1 MHYFFL
7 LLGLFLGQ
15 KTFPVKENR
24 NEEET
29 NDCKNRNND
38 KNSNTDRNGNRNN
51 EIFFTWKSM
60 LSVLASLAPK
70 QLQKLDSIINNS
82 LSNNVALSW
91 CNFGGYNE
99 EKKLL
104 QKILKISKIEKITI
118 ADPEPISPQKNKSE
132 NNSQKLQNKLSEPKI
147 SLAQSL
153 NISSE
158 KVRGIVLYGPSGCG
172 KSYLAKIIAA
182 EVIYSQIDFY

>member
-1 MHYFFL
+1 
-7 LLGLFLGQ
+7 
-15 KTFPVKENR
+15 
-24 NEEET
+24 
-29 NDCKNRNND
+29 
-38 KNSNTDRNGNRNN
+38 
-51 EIFFTWKSM
+51 M
-60 LSVLASLAPK
+60 LSVLASLPPK

-132 NNSQKLQNKLSEPKI
+132 NNSRK
-147 SLAQSL
+147 
-153 NISSE
+153 
-158 KVRGIVLYGPSGCG
+158 
-172 KSYLAKIIAA
+172 
-182 EVIYSQIDFY
+182 

>member
-1 MHYFFL
+1 M
-7 LLGLFLGQ
+7 
-15 KTFPVKENR
+15 KDKKNKNEN
-24 NEEET
+24 
-29 NDCKNRNND
+29 D
-38 KNSNTDRNGNRNN
+38 

-60 LSVLASLAPK
+60 LSVLASIPPK

-104 QKILKISKIEKITI
+104 QKILKISKIEKKTI
-118 ADPEPISPQKNKSE
+118 ADPGPISPQKNKSE

>member
-1 MHYFFL
+1 M
-7 LLGLFLGQ
+7 
-15 KTFPVKENR
+15 
-24 NEEET
+24 
-29 NDCKNRNND
+29 
-38 KNSNTDRNGNRNN
+38 
-51 EIFFTWKSM
+51 
-60 LSVLASLAPK
+60 
-70 QLQKLDSIINNS
+70 
-82 LSNNVALSW
+82 SW

-104 QKILKISKIEKITI
+104 QKILKISKVEKIRI

-132 NNSQKLQNKLSEPKI
+132 NNSQKLQNKSSEPKI

-182 EVIYSQIDFY
+182 EVIYFEIYFVKLSLIFF